1 MTLISEVRKTF
12 AYRQFVFSAISSEFR
27 ARFANSM
34 LGGTWMILSPLA
46 MVAIYTLVL
55 SVILAAKLPGIEH
68 AYAYPVYLVSGILA
82 WTVFADVMTRM
93 TQVFVEFGHILK
105 KMAVPK
111 FAVLLIVMGS
121 AYVNGFILWAVAMIV
136 MLALG
141 IELSVW
147 VLLIPAVL
155 MIVTILAGGL
165 GAIAAL
171 FHVFVRDI
179 GHILPVVLQ
188 LAFWVTPIVYTRD
201 MVPDSFQWIV
211 EHHPLAPLIQIFQD
225 TIAYGVSPSL
235 SIVIAYSSLCC
246 VLWLVFWVLFK
257 NAISEVMDAL

>member
-1 MTLISEVRKTF
+1 MQNNPYAAPQTRSAQDVLAVNKVLRNTYLLLGMTLAFSAMTCGIAMAANAAPLNPWVMIIGFYAILFGIHKTQNSPMGLVLTF
-12 AYRQFVFSAISSEFR
+12 ALTG
-27 ARFANSM
+27 M
-34 LGGTWMILSPLA
+34 LG
-46 MVAIYTLVL
+46 YTLGPVFNMLL
-55 SVILAAKLPGIEH
+55 SIPG
-68 AYAYPVYLVSGILA
+68 G
-82 WTVFADVMTRM
+82 D
-93 TQVFVEFGHILK
+93 Q
-105 KMAVPK
+105 
-111 FAVLLIVMGS
+111 
-121 AYVNGFILWAVAMIV
+121 IV

>member
-1 MTLISEVRKTF
+1 MTLFSELRKTIG
-12 AYRQFVFSAISSEFR
+12 YRQFIVSAIASEFR
-27 ARFANSM
+27 ARFANSV
-34 LGGTWMILSPLA
+34 LGGAWMILSPLA

-82 WTVFADVMTRM
+82 WTVFSDVITRM

-121 AYVNGFILWAVAMIV
+121 AYVNGFILWAVSMILMSV
-136 MLALG
+136 LG
-141 IELSVW
+141 IELSSW
-147 VLLIPAVL
+147 VLSIPLVL
-155 MIVTILAGGL
+155 VIVTILAGGL

-171 FHVFVRDI
+171 LHVFARDI

-211 EHHPLAPLIQIFQD
+211 DHHPLVPLIQIFQD
-225 TIAYGVSPSL
+225 VIAYGLPPSL
-235 SIVIAYSSLCC
+235 STVIVYSGLCC
-246 VLWLVFWVLFK
+246 ALWLVFWALFK